1 LTQDLHKEKQ
11 EKENVKEKEKEV
23 CNNCIELENKLT
35 TLVQQNKSLEQQL
48 QDISQRNLY
57 LMADFKNY
65 KKQIDKS
72 LQIEREHVNEKLLKD
87 LLNIVDDLE
96 RAVSTIRNEENFK
109 GVSLVYNSLMKI
121 LKEYQVKKIDCLG
134 KQFDANLE
142 EVLMQEE
149 SEKPEGTILEELQK
163 GYTYKDRVLRYSK
176 VKLAQKKK
184 DIDEKK
190 E

>member
-1 LTQDLHKEKQ
+1 
-11 EKENVKEKEKEV
+11 
-23 CNNCIELENKLT
+23 
-35 TLVQQNKSLEQQL
+35 
-48 QDISQRNLY
+48 
-57 LMADFKNY
+57 
-65 KKQIDKS
+65 
-72 LQIEREHVNEKLLKD
+72 
-87 LLNIVDDLE
+87 
-96 RAVSTIRNEENFK
+96 
-109 GVSLVYNSLMKI
+109 MKI